1 MGFIFLN
8 PTKLVWFFLIFL
20 RISRDFTRHRTE
32 LQEKLD
38 RDLHKQALHFYAKH
52 LSKILITAI
61 RSLAGE
67 GRRGSGQ
74 SGEPAAISAGQGARL
89 DHKLT

>member
-8 PTKLVWFFLIFL
+8 PTKLVWDFSDFL
-20 RISRDFTRHRTE
+20 RISRDFTRHWTE

-38 RDLHKQALHFYAKH
+38 RDLHKQALHFYTKH
-52 LSKILITAI
+52 PNKILINAI
-61 RSLAGE
+61 GSLAGE

-74 SGEPAAISAGQGARL
+74 SGEPAAISAGQAAGL